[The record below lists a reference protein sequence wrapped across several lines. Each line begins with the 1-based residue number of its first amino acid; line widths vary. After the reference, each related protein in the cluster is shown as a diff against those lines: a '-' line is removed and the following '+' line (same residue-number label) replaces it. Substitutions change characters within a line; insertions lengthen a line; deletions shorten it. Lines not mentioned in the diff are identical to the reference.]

1 MMVPTMMASIMV
13 GAGSAVTA
21 IPAVGQA
28 DSSIV
33 FMAAGPGT
41 ALGGAGLM
49 VIMAVTDIV
58 AGVRNAVVLMVP
70 GLITVFHT
78 AEGIAGGG
86 RICPVAVSMG
96 KYG

>member
-21 IPAVGQA
+21 IPAVRQA